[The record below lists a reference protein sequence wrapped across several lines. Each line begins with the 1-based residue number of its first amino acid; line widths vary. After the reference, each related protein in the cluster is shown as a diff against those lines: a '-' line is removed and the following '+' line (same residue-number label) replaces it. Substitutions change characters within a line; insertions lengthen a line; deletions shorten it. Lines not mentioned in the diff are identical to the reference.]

1 MDLEAGKGGYLGLC
15 GACHQPTGMG
25 LAPLFPP
32 LVKSEYVTGNTER
45 LIAIVLKGVVG
56 PITVD
61 GKSFNGMMPPQGAVL
76 TDTKI
81 SEILSFVRKTFGE
94 GASPVSVEEV
104 KAARK
109 KFDDRQAQ
117 WTEADLKAFD
127 QPVTAKP
134 EGK

>member
-1 MDLEAGKGGYLGLC
+1 
-15 GACHQPTGMG
+15 
-25 LAPLFPP
+25 
-32 LVKSEYVTGNTER
+32 

-61 GKSFNGMMPPQGAVL
+61 GKAFNAMMPPQGAVL

-94 GASPVSVEEV
+94 GASPVTVEEV

-109 KFDDRQAQ
+109 KYDERQAQ
-117 WTEADLKAFD
+117 WTEAELKAFD
-127 QPVTAKP
+127 QPAAPKP
-134 EGK
+134 DGN